1 MTIFLNNKRC
11 DTHLFIIMQIC
22 IWKGMEIMHILE
34 YCDFS
39 KKKKKTPKAALVVS
53 FSAPKISEHMEASF
67 Q

>member
-39 KKKKKTPKAALVVS
+39 KKKKKNT
-53 FSAPKISEHMEASF
+53 
-67 Q
+67 